1 MNRLQRVDRSSFTF
15 NTDIT
20 SSSAN
25 DTCNSGVIHAIKI
38 KDFDDGDGGLLQHE
52 ENAIA
57 WVEDANH
64 ASVNALIDQ
73 LISLDFG
80 EDRMRFIPY
89 SSKAAWSQRYP
100 HAIPYEECELL
111 QPRQHQ
117 ASTQKNGSRQN
128 GTAPEPKQEE
138 IDSPVFA
145 EGDMTMVNV
154 DCSIERACPD
164 PTCEAQV
171 NSIQRDSCQDLLN
184 LSDPTTVVLTSD
196 DGEVLADV
204 IHDDSRLSIP
214 VASPNLEGNEF
225 HYLVDSFISTGSPV
239 WQICEQ
245 I

>member
-73 LISLDFG
+73 LISLDFE

-100 HAIPYEECELL
+100 HASELHCFHYSSRCNANN
-111 QPRQHQ
+111 QP
-117 ASTQKNGSRQN
+117 AF
-128 GTAPEPKQEE
+128 
-138 IDSPVFA
+138 D
-145 EGDMTMVNV
+145 
-154 DCSIERACPD
+154 
-164 PTCEAQV
+164 
-171 NSIQRDSCQDLLN
+171 
-184 LSDPTTVVLTSD
+184 SDPSFMIYYLHFQFLMKNVNYWCNLVSIRHPLRRMA
-196 DGEVLADV
+196 ADKTALPRNP
-204 IHDDSRLSIP
+204 SKKRSTLQS
-214 VASPNLEGNEF
+214 SPRG
-225 HYLVDSFISTGSPV
+225 T
-239 WQICEQ
+239 
-245 I
+245 